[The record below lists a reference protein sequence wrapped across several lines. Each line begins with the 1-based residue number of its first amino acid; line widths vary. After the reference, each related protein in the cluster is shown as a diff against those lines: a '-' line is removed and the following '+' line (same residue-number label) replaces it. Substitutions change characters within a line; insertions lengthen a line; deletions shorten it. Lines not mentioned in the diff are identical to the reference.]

1 MWVIFAVLTSIINSF
16 YDMGKQTIKLTPT
29 IFILFRGYI
38 TAFIAL
44 PFLFL
49 YPYPT
54 QWQFYALC
62 ILQGA
67 IVAYND
73 LINYKATK
81 KYGAEMVSAI
91 QPLSTAFLF
100 FVWFFVAPSILQE
113 YWANKTTFFMI
124 ILSLFGITFSIY
136 KYNQQKTC
144 KEALRYMFPIICTS
158 VLINIVNKLTTR
170 YGTINPIATGI
181 YYSFIMSLVVGV
193 VNTFALKG
201 NIQNIKL
208 AYKQFNWK
216 IFIMFALMLLSMICK
231 NASMGLSINPT
242 YVSAIIYLTVL
253 WNIIG
258 NHITA
263 KYKIG
268 KKYPHTKWRYVA
280 LLVISSISLII
291 LTN

>member
-49 YPYPT
+49 YPHPT
-54 QWQFYALC
+54 HWQFYALC

-100 FVWFFVAPSILQE
+100 FVWFFVAPSILCVLVVDSVFQVVV
-113 YWANKTTFFMI
+113 
-124 ILSLFGITFSIY
+124 SI
-136 KYNQQKTC
+136 
-144 KEALRYMFPIICTS
+144 TS
-158 VLINIVNKLTTR
+158 VLYTVFVTWVVVTVSNVNV
-170 YGTINPIATGI
+170 YE
-181 YYSFIMSLVVGV
+181 
-193 VNTFALKG
+193 
-201 NIQNIKL
+201 
-208 AYKQFNWK
+208 
-216 IFIMFALMLLSMICK
+216 
-231 NASMGLSINPT
+231 
-242 YVSAIIYLTVL
+242 TVL
-253 WNIIG
+253 
-258 NHITA
+258 
-263 KYKIG
+263 
-268 KKYPHTKWRYVA
+268 
-280 LLVISSISLII
+280 
-291 LTN
+291 